1 MRLLRGPTRYPFPP
15 VMQPFK
21 ALITLTSVTV
31 CLVPCADGFV
41 ALRSLSVPTS
51 SVLSGTH
58 VSSSIST
65 RRTHSSD
72 YTSRPHGVLMA
83 TKGKKRKRR
92 KDAPKDDASTPSA
105 PIIAKLQPESSSS
118 SSRGSNSSPD
128 STAVVEGASQLGD
141 VLEGDRGVEAL
152 FSDDWSDMP
161 ANAGMVKSNVSLT
174 IISYHTISHLII
186 SYLINPSCVPRKVG
200 CAMGVFLASLT
211 S

>member
-1 MRLLRGPTRYPFPP
+1 MRLLRGPTRHPFSPS
-15 VMQPFK
+15 MKPFK
-21 ALITLTSVTV
+21 TLIALTSVTV

-51 SVLSGTH
+51 SVSSSTH

-65 RRTHSSD
+65 RRTHSSG

-92 KDAPKDDASTPSA
+92 KDGPKDDASTSSGPA
-105 PIIAKLQPESSSS
+105 TAKPQPQPESSSS
-118 SSRGSNSSPD
+118 SSSSSSPG
-128 STAVVEGASQLGD
+128 SAPVVEGASQLGD

-174 IISYHTISHLII
+174 FISYHVISEDHTR
-186 SYLINPSCVPRKVG
+186 YCHVYKGGVCQR
-200 CAMGVFLASLT
+200 VFLAS
-211 S
+211 